1 MSKFRHSTK
10 YCYLRTLLTHV
21 TMSQESSFI
30 KFRHIII
37 PLIMSLGVVVWLVA
51 KDIAEIDLSKATFA
65 NFSIIA
71 LFFALGFITLR
82 ELAYMWRYKILTN
95 GDLSWGQCFKVTML
109 CEFSSTI
116 TPSAVGGS
124 SLAMVFMARE
134 GIAAGSGGFF
144 A

>member
-1 MSKFRHSTK
+1 
-10 YCYLRTLLTHV
+10 
-21 TMSQESSFI
+21 MSQESSFI

-82 ELAYMWRYKILTN
+82 ELAYMWRY
-95 GDLSWGQCFKVTML
+95 
-109 CEFSSTI
+109 
-116 TPSAVGGS
+116 
-124 SLAMVFMARE
+124 
-134 GIAAGSGGFF
+134 
-144 A
+144 